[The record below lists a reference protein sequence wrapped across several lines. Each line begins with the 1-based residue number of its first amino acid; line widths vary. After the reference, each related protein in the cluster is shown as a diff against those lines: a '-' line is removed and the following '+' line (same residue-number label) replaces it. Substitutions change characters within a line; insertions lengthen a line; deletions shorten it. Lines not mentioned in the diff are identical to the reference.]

1 MRSAKYFH
9 SEGDYVATRSFLV
22 AMAIGAIASGQV
34 VFSLVNVRI
43 DPSVAAQTLVA
54 AAQALIHGPE
64 ATQLPAQPLIES
76 TINSGADNRLDAAV
90 NESSTDPKGVEPAII
105 ANPLAEASPN
115 DDSVKVVTPP
125 SVAAASGANKT
136 AKIAALCATGSREL
150 RVEAMALGTGAEA
163 RLTCSN
169 GIHRLA
175 SSRSSTTRS
184 MRSNCMERG
193 PRGISPP
200 LPRGPAVGMF
210 GTSGS
215 ATFLGQTSQVLGTP
229 RLCEPRA
236 PLARAGQ
243 GAGSARTVGSGLWV
257 VYRGV

>member
-1 MRSAKYFH
+1 MNGALRYRGLVGELAIKRKVSEMRSAKYFH

-136 AKIAALCATGSREL
+136 AKNR
-150 RVEAMALGTGAEA
+150 RVVRHGEPRVARGGYGAWDW
-163 RLTCSN
+163 
-169 GIHRLA
+169 G
-175 SSRSSTTRS
+175 
-184 MRSNCMERG
+184 
-193 PRGISPP
+193 
-200 LPRGPAVGMF
+200 
-210 GTSGS
+210 GS
-215 ATFLGQTSQVLGTP
+215 ASHL
-229 RLCEPRA
+229 
-236 PLARAGQ
+236 
-243 GAGSARTVGSGLWV
+243 
-257 VYRGV
+257 